1 MSIVTGMSEMLLT
14 RALECIAEDTW
25 NLLEYA
31 HGHRSPLSEDT
42 ITEIN
47 LLRLKS
53 AQLPGMKIRR
63 VPSRQEEARTGID
76 WEWWIGTDGFGWLR
90 YAVQAKKLYA
100 DGRYRCLKHPVH
112 GRQQMDIL
120 ADYSNIKNAIP
131 LYCFYNFQLSRD
143 GPKPNEQCGQCGI
156 GCSKE
161 QFGCTI
167 VPLHVVREAAASFDA
182 IHSSPCALPWRCL
195 VRCPRII
202 RVITEAKLA
211 RERGGDPQQPL
222 DYDLPGIELENDSLG
237 ARKVWPF
244 EIPEIFPTIPGEIAA
259 IFSAEE
265 DDSIGDIPLKWPV
278 IPRRFLKLDLRGQL

>member
-131 LYCFYNFQLSRD
+131 LYWAAQEFFCNLA
-143 GPKPNEQCGQCGI
+143 GPQTEVGLGVGQ
-156 GCSKE
+156 
-161 QFGCTI
+161 
-167 VPLHVVREAAASFDA
+167 VR
-182 IHSSPCALPWRCL
+182 WQ
-195 VRCPRII
+195 VR
-202 RVITEAKLA
+202 
-211 RERGGDPQQPL
+211 
-222 DYDLPGIELENDSLG
+222 
-237 ARKVWPF
+237 
-244 EIPEIFPTIPGEIAA
+244 
-259 IFSAEE
+259 
-265 DDSIGDIPLKWPV
+265 
-278 IPRRFLKLDLRGQL
+278 